1 MEEKKL
7 KIFHLPISTNAT
19 NTLRVHAFKDEAERQ
34 GLAEMFI
41 YDPDRDEKM
50 TESDIKRAI
59 QESDLVMCRETPT
72 PMVLLVREAFPRKRI
87 IYDIDDNPWEVLPSS
102 TSYRNLGT
110 EDVIINNKPIW
121 MMVYYGKI
129 IKGDKREIYSFLQK
143 ALRTIPQIAPYRGDR
158 EVRDENFKYENT
170 WNGNIENFSGTETI
184 LFKEKKIYEASYLG
198 GMVDVDGR
206 V

>member
-1 MEEKKL
+1 METVNENFINFLIKAKLSGYASGGESNVKVKEKDGSKTISYSEGEY
-7 KIFHLPISTNAT
+7 KYHDNYFGGEPYGGREVIF
-19 NTLRVHAFKDEAERQ
+19 
-34 GLAEMFI
+34 
-41 YDPDRDEKM
+41 
-50 TESDIKRAI
+50 
-59 QESDLVMCRETPT
+59 
-72 PMVLLVREAFPRKRI
+72 
-87 IYDIDDNPWEVLPSS
+87 
-102 TSYRNLGT
+102 
-110 EDVIINNKPIW
+110 INNKPIW

-129 IKGDKREIYSFLQK
+129 IKGDRREIYSFLQK